1 MDIQVTYFD
10 QKGPVNTEATLRI
23 AQKRAAELGIEQ
35 VVIASTYGEAARKA
49 LEIFDSSKVNVVVVT
64 ISYGFKNEGWIMEE
78 EVRKELE
85 EKGAKVLTS
94 IHALE
99 DDVNSSF
106 SSQKGG
112 FSANQIVAETLRRFS
127 KGVKVAVEITL
138 MAVEAGFIDV
148 EKETISI
155 GGTDR
160 GVDTA
165 IVVKPAYARNFLNF
179 EIREILAKPRIT

>member
-85 EKGAKVLTS
+85 KELKYLLLFT
-94 IHALE
+94 LW
-99 DDVNSSF
+99 
-106 SSQKGG
+106 
-112 FSANQIVAETLRRFS
+112 ET
-127 KGVKVAVEITL
+127 
-138 MAVEAGFIDV
+138 M
-148 EKETISI
+148 
-155 GGTDR
+155 
-160 GVDTA
+160 
-165 IVVKPAYARNFLNF
+165 
-179 EIREILAKPRIT
+179 

>member
-1 MDIQVTYFD
+1 MEVQVTYFD

-23 AQKRAAELGIEQ
+23 AQRRAEELGIEQ
-35 VVIASTYGEAARKA
+35 IVVASTYGETAKKA

-78 EVRKELE
+78 EVRKELK
-85 EKGAKVLTS
+85 EKGAKILTS
-94 IHALE
+94 IHALG

-106 SSQKGG
+106 ISQKGG
-112 FSANQIVAETLRRFS
+112 WSATQIVAETLRRFS
-127 KGVKVAVEITL
+127 QGMKVAVEITL
-138 MAVEAGFIDV
+138 MAADAGLIDV

-165 IVVKPAYARNFLNF
+165 IVVKPTYARDFLDF
-179 EIREILAKPRIT
+179 EIREILAKPRTG

>member
-64 ISYGFKNEGWIMEE
+64 ISYGFKNEGWTMEE

-94 IHALE
+94 IHALG
-99 DDVNSSF
+99 DDVSSSF
-106 SSQKGG
+106 SSQ
-112 FSANQIVAETLRRFS
+112 R
-127 KGVKVAVEITL
+127 
-138 MAVEAGFIDV
+138 EALVPI
-148 EKETISI
+148 K
-155 GGTDR
+155 
-160 GVDTA
+160 
-165 IVVKPAYARNFLNF
+165 L
-179 EIREILAKPRIT
+179 